1 MSLRFASIEA
11 MEFALGK
18 KLRVKDSF
26 HKNETPSGAR
36 WRTKHRPESRPEP
49 QSKTRPRNAKAK
61 AATTGRRSPGPS
73 PHDLLWNAASMV
85 LDGLVREFENAVPGR
100 KYRLDIA
107 LLDAR
112 LAIEVDGWEWH
123 GKHKGDFTRDR
134 ERQNLL
140 TLHGWR
146 ILRFTAGQI
155 RKDTAKCVEMIKMAV
170 ASETG

>member
-1 MSLRFASIEA
+1 MSLRFSSVEA
-11 MEFALGK
+11 MEAAFGK
-18 KLRVKDSF
+18 KLRVRDSF
-26 HKNETPSGAR
+26 DAPAAR
-36 WRTKHRPESRPEP
+36 PPGPARSSAPGKEIGEEP
-49 QSKTRPRNAKAK
+49 KKLRQR
-61 AATTGRRSPGPS
+61 RRSSGPT
-73 PHDLLWNAASMV
+73 PHDMLWGAVGAA
-85 LDGLVREFENAVPGR
+85 LVGAEREFENAVPGR

-107 LLDAR
+107 LPAAR

-155 RKDTAKCVEMIKMAV
+155 RRDTGGCVKMIEEAV
-170 ASETG
+170 AGCDPETYHRQTRA

>member
-1 MSLRFASIEA
+1 MSLRFSSLAA
-11 MEFALGK
+11 MQIALGPNV
-18 KLRVKDSF
+18 RVRDSF
-26 HKNETPSGAR
+26 
-36 WRTKHRPESRPEP
+36 PEN
-49 QSKTRPRNAKAK
+49 KTRKPRV
-61 AATTGRRSPGPS
+61 RRRAGPT
-73 PHDLLWNAASMV
+73 PHDILWAAVAAHIDNA
-85 LDGLVREFENAVPGR
+85 VREFENAVPGR

-107 LLDAR
+107 LPDAR

-155 RKDTAKCVEMIKMAV
+155 RRDIQACIKMIEQACID
-170 ASETG
+170 SENETSHGLKE

>member
-1 MSLRFASIEA
+1 MEA
-11 MEFALGK
+11 AFGK
-18 KLRVKDSF
+18 KLRVRDSF
-26 HKNETPSGAR
+26 SCNSWLQEPPAPQDRKESGGGKLHEPR
-36 WRTKHRPESRPEP
+36 RTRS
-49 QSKTRPRNAKAK
+49 
-61 AATTGRRSPGPS
+61 RRSGPT
-73 PHDLLWNAASMV
+73 PHDILWSAVSSGIEGAE
-85 LDGLVREFENAVPGR
+85 REFESAVPGR

-107 LLDAR
+107 IPDAK

-155 RKDTAKCVEMIKMAV
+155 RRDTQNCVEMIRRAVFPMAGKT
-170 ASETG
+170 AKTE

>member
-1 MSLRFASIEA
+1 MSLRFASLAA
-11 MEFALGK
+11 MEAALGRK
-18 KLRVKDSF
+18 VSVRDSF
-26 HKNETPSGAR
+26 TESVPPVIPGAPAKPR
-36 WRTKHRPESRPEP
+36 RRRTRRPTEV
-49 QSKTRPRNAKAK
+49 T
-61 AATTGRRSPGPS
+61 
-73 PHDLLWNAASMV
+73 PHDILWAAVVSSFG
-85 LDGLVREFENAVPGR
+85 DGAVREFEGAVPGR

-107 LLDAR
+107 IPVSK

-155 RKDTAKCVEMIKMAV
+155 RRDAPGCVEMIGMAI
-170 ASETG
+170 ETNMTNPRDRGTE